1 MPAPLA
7 KLLIVDDETAQM
19 TALCKT
25 LQLERYE
32 TVGFSSANEALAAL
46 RTQSFDLVLTD
57 MMMPEMDG
65 ITLLRT
71 AFEIDSNL
79 VGIMMTGH
87 GTIGT
92 AVEALK
98 AGALDY
104 ILKPFK
110 LSAVLPVLSRAL
122 SVRQLRMENIQLR
135 GAVSIYELSMAIA
148 FSVDQEAILQRV
160 ADAVLQQN
168 PTADVSIL
176 LPSEDGKEL
185 QVALARGSKAEQ
197 MRTKRLPVNDDL
209 LDWIDQSRSLI
220 SNPVELLGIQS
231 TFAIALRELIGRVS
245 LPMLTGGRF
254 VGLLNFDPRHPQ
266 EQITAGHMK
275 ALSIVAGT
283 AASALEGTSLLER
296 LRAAEQRYRRLAE
309 NAPDIV
315 FRYELSPQRRFA
327 YVSPV
332 VALVTGYSPEDH
344 YADPNLGFKI
354 VHPEDR
360 HLLEDALNGDGR
372 RAGTVTMRWVHKNG
386 SVVWIEQRSAAVRDP
401 NGQAVAIEGIARD
414 ISERRQLEEQL
425 RHSHKMDAIG
435 RLTAGVAHDFNN
447 LLTVING
454 YSDLSLREIPVGNPV
469 RRKIDE
475 VRKAGDQAAAL
486 TRQLLAFGR
495 KQVSQSKVVDVNG
508 AVKANLNILRRV
520 IGEDIE
526 LVTVLDP
533 ALRPIKADEGQVE
546 QMLLNLAVNSR
557 DAMSRGG
564 KLTIRTANIVANEAG
579 ADQVMLSVGDTGCGM
594 DAATQ
599 LRVFEPFFTTKES
612 GRGTGLGLSIVS
624 SIVKQN
630 SGKIE
635 LESKLGDGTTFKI
648 YLPSA
653 EAAPAIAATRAVDRV
668 QTGSETILVVE
679 DDAAVRDFVCTIL
692 QEAGYRVTAA
702 RHGNQALEI
711 CRQQTIPF
719 GLVIA
724 DLVMPHMSG
733 PAFVEKLRC
742 LTPGARIVH
751 TSGFADDAVARHG
764 DLDPGVPFIRKP
776 FSPES
781 FLQKVRE
788 ALDAP
793 IAYESPRPR
802 V

>member
-1 MPAPLA
+1 MSVPLA

-32 TVGFSSANEALAAL
+32 TAGFSSAEEALCAL
-46 RTQSFDLVLTD
+46 RGQSFDLLLTD

-71 AFEIDSNL
+71 AFEIDPNL
-79 VGIMMTGH
+79 VGIVMTGH

-110 LSAVLPVLSRAL
+110 LSAVLPVLNRAL
-122 SVRQLRMENIQLR
+122 AVRELRMENIQLR

-148 FSVDQEAILQRV
+148 FAPDRDTVLEKV
-160 ADAVLQQN
+160 ADAALQQS

-176 LPSEDGKEL
+176 LPSKDGKEL
-185 QVALARGSKAEQ
+185 QVVLARGQKAEY
-197 MRTKRLPVNDDL
+197 LPVKSLPISDEL
-209 LDWIDQSRSLI
+209 LKWIDTSREQIASPSEHVGIPL
-220 SNPVELLGIQS
+220 ELLNGIS
-231 TFAIALRELIGRVS
+231 V
-245 LPMLTGGRF
+245 PMLTGGRF
-254 VGLLNFDPRHPQ
+254 VGILNFDPGNLQQRLTTGQ
-266 EQITAGHMK
+266 MK
-275 ALSIVAGT
+275 ALNIVAGT
-283 AASALEGTSLLER
+283 AASALGGTSLLER
-296 LRAAEQRYRRLAE
+296 LRAAERRYRRLAE

-315 FRYELSPQRRFA
+315 FRYELSPERRFA

-332 VALVTGYSPEDH
+332 ITAVTGYSPEEH
-344 YADPNLGFKI
+344 YADPNLSFKI
-354 VHPEDR
+354 VHSDDR
-360 HLLEDALNGDGR
+360 HLLECLLRGDGR
-372 RAGTVTMRWVHKNG
+372 HGGTVTMRWIHKDG
-386 SVVWIEQRSAAVRDP
+386 RLIWVEQRTVLVREP
-401 NGQAVAIEGIARD
+401 SGQVVAIEGIARD
-414 ISERRQLEEQL
+414 ITERRQLEEQL
-425 RHSHKMDAIG
+425 RHSQKMEAIG

-454 YSDLSLREIPVGNPV
+454 YSDLSLREISPSDPV

-495 KQVSQSKVVDVNG
+495 KQPSQSKIVDVNA
-508 AVKANLNILRRV
+508 AVQSNMNILRRV
-520 IGEDIE
+520 LGEDVE

-533 ALRPIKADEGQVE
+533 TLRPVQADEGQIE
-546 QMLLNLAVNSR
+546 QVLLNLALNSR

-564 KLTIRTANIVANEAG
+564 KLTIQTANEAKAAG
-579 ADQVMLSVGDTGCGM
+579 PGQVILAVSDTGCGM

-630 SGKIE
+630 GGKIE
-635 LESKLGDGTTFKI
+635 LDTKPGEGTTFKI

-653 EAAPAIAATRAVDRV
+653 EAAGPIALERPVVEGRI
-668 QTGSETILVVE
+668 GSETILVVE
-679 DDAAVRDFVCTIL
+679 DDAAVRQFICTIL
-692 QEAGYRVTAA
+692 QDAGYRVSAA
-702 RHGNQALEI
+702 RHGDHAIEI
-711 CRQQTIPF
+711 VQQHEDSF
-719 GLVIA
+719 GLVVT

-733 PAFVEKLRC
+733 PVLVEKLRS
-742 LTPGARIVH
+742 LTPGLRVLYA
-751 TSGFADDAVARHG
+751 SGYADDAIARHG
-764 DLDPGVPFIRKP
+764 DLDSNIPFIRKP
-776 FSPES
+776 FSSDALLQMVRVSLES
-781 FLQKVRE
+781 
-788 ALDAP
+788 P
-793 IAYESPRPR
+793 IAEEGMRQGS
-802 V
+802 

>member
-1 MPAPLA
+1 MSVPLA

-32 TVGFSSANEALAAL
+32 TSGFSSAKDALSAL
-46 RTQSFDLVLTD
+46 RGQSFDLVLTD

-71 AFEIDSNL
+71 AFEIDPNL
-79 VGIMMTGH
+79 VGIVMTGH

-110 LSAVLPVLSRAL
+110 LSAVLPVLNRAL
-122 SVRQLRMENIQLR
+122 AVRELRMENIQLR

-148 FSVDQEAILQRV
+148 FALDRDTVLEKV
-160 ADAVLQQN
+160 ADAALQQS
-168 PTADVSIL
+168 PTAHVSIL

-185 QVALARGSKAEQ
+185 QVVLARGQKAEY
-197 MRTKRLPVNDDL
+197 LPVKSLPVSDGL
-209 LDWIDQSRSLI
+209 LKWIDTSREQITSPSEHVGIPL
-220 SNPVELLGIQS
+220 ELLNGIS
-231 TFAIALRELIGRVS
+231 V
-245 LPMLTGGRF
+245 PMLTGGRF
-254 VGLLNFDPRHPQ
+254 VGILNFDPGNQQQRLTSGQ
-266 EQITAGHMK
+266 MK
-275 ALSIVAGT
+275 ALNIVAGT

-296 LRAAEQRYRRLAE
+296 LRAAERRYRRLAE

-315 FRYELSPQRRFA
+315 FRYELSPERRFA

-332 VALVTGYSPEDH
+332 ITAVTGYSPEEH
-344 YADPNLGFKI
+344 YADPNLSFKI
-354 VHPEDR
+354 VHSDDR
-360 HLLEDALNGDGR
+360 HLLECLLRGDGR
-372 RAGTVTMRWVHKNG
+372 HGGTVTMRWIHKDG
-386 SVVWIEQRSAAVRDP
+386 HLIWVEQRTVLVREP
-401 NGQAVAIEGIARD
+401 SGQVVAIEGIARD
-414 ISERRQLEEQL
+414 ITERRQLEEQL
-425 RHSHKMDAIG
+425 RHSQKMEAIG

-454 YSDLSLREIPVGNPV
+454 YSDLSLREISPSDPV

-495 KQVSQSKVVDVNG
+495 KQPSQSKIVDVNA
-508 AVKANLNILRRV
+508 AVQSNMNILRRV
-520 IGEDIE
+520 LGEDVE

-533 ALRPIKADEGQVE
+533 TLRPVQADEGQIE
-546 QMLLNLAVNSR
+546 QVLLNLALNSR

-564 KLTIRTANIVANEAG
+564 KLTIQTANEAKAAG
-579 ADQVMLSVGDTGCGM
+579 PGQVILAVSDTGCGM

-630 SGKIE
+630 GGKIE
-635 LESKLGDGTTFKI
+635 LDTKPGEGTTFKI

-653 EAAPAIAATRAVDRV
+653 EAAGPIALERPVVEGRI
-668 QTGSETILVVE
+668 GSETILVVE
-679 DDAAVRDFVCTIL
+679 DDAAVRQFICTIL
-692 QEAGYRVTAA
+692 QDAGYRVSAA
-702 RHGNQALEI
+702 RHGDHAIEI
-711 CRQQTIPF
+711 VQQHEDSF
-719 GLVIA
+719 GLVVT

-733 PAFVEKLRC
+733 PVLVEKLRS
-742 LTPGARIVH
+742 LTPGLRVLYA
-751 TSGFADDAVARHG
+751 SGYADDAIARHG
-764 DLDPGVPFIRKP
+764 DLDSNIPFIRKP
-776 FSPES
+776 FSSDALLQMVRVSLES
-781 FLQKVRE
+781 
-788 ALDAP
+788 P
-793 IAYESPRPR
+793 IAEEGMRQGS
-802 V
+802 

>member
-1 MPAPLA
+1 MPIPLA
-7 KLLIVDDETAQM
+7 KLLIVDDEIAQM

-25 LQLERYE
+25 LQLEGYE
-32 TVGFSSANEALAAL
+32 TVGFSSAGEALSTL

-65 ITLLRT
+65 ITLLRS

-79 VGIMMTGH
+79 VGIVMTGH

-148 FSVDQEAILQRV
+148 FAFDR
-160 ADAVLQQN
+160 DTVLQKVMDAALQQD
-168 PTADVSIL
+168 PTADVSIM
-176 LPSEDGKEL
+176 LPTEDGNGL
-185 QVALARGSKAEQ
+185 NVALARGQNAEHA
-197 MRTKRLPVNDDL
+197 RTKSVPVDDDVL
-209 LDWIDQSRSLI
+209 EWFRFSGALI
-220 SNPVELLGIQS
+220 SNPVELLEIQS
-231 TFAIALRELIGRVS
+231 KFAKVLHSHHGGVS
-245 LPMLTGGRF
+245 VPMLTGGKL
-254 VGLLNFDPRHPQ
+254 VGILNFDPGPHQRVTSGQ
-266 EQITAGHMK
+266 LK
-275 ALSIVAGT
+275 ALNIVAGT
-283 AASALEGTSLLER
+283 AASALEGTSLLEQVR
-296 LRAAEQRYRRLAE
+296 SAEQRYRRLAE

-332 VALVTGYSPEDH
+332 IAAVTGYSPEEY
-344 YADPNLGFKI
+344 YADPDLGFEV
-354 VHPEDR
+354 VHPDDR
-360 HLLEDALNGDGR
+360 HLLESVLRGDGGH
-372 RAGTVTMRWVHKNG
+372 AATVTMRWTHKHGNLI
-386 SVVWIEQRSAAVRDP
+386 WIEQRSAVVRDP
-401 NGQAVAIEGIARD
+401 SGQLVAIEGIARD
-414 ISERRQLEEQL
+414 ISERRLLEEQL
-425 RHSHKMDAIG
+425 RHSQKMDAIG

-454 YSDLSLREIPVGNPV
+454 YSDLSLREIPTSNPV

-475 VRKAGDQAAAL
+475 VKKAGDQAAAL

-495 KQVSQSKVVDVNG
+495 KQVSQAKVVDVNA
-508 AVKANLNILRRV
+508 AVKSNVNILRRV

-533 ALRPIKADEGQVE
+533 ALLPITADEGQIE
-546 QMLLNLAVNSR
+546 QVLMNLAVNAR

-564 KLTIRTANIVANEAG
+564 KLSIQTANESGGHILLAI
-579 ADQVMLSVGDTGCGM
+579 SDTGCGM

-630 SGKIE
+630 GGKIE
-635 LESKLGDGTTFKI
+635 LDSQRGAGTTFKI
-648 YLPSA
+648 YLPTA
-653 EAAPAIAATRAVDRV
+653 EATPATSAARQAKEVR
-668 QTGSETILVVE
+668 TGSETILVVE
-679 DDAAVRDFVCTIL
+679 DDAAVRDFISTIL
-692 QEAGYRVTAA
+692 QQAGYRVVAA
-702 RHGNQALEI
+702 RHGDHALEI
-711 CRQQTIPF
+711 WQQHQDRF
-719 GLVIA
+719 ELVIT
-724 DLVMPHMSG
+724 DLVMPHISG
-733 PAFVEKLRC
+733 HMLIEKFRSLSPRVRFLC
-742 LTPGARIVH
+742 
-751 TSGFADDAVARHG
+751 TSGYADDAIARHG
-764 DLDPGVPFIRKP
+764 DLDPDIPFLRKP
-776 FSPES
+776 FSADTL
-781 FLQKVRE
+781 LQTVRE

-793 IAYESPRPR
+793 SQEGLYRRS
-802 V
+802 

>member
-1 MPAPLA
+1 MPSPLA

-32 TVGFSSANEALAAL
+32 TVGFSSATEALGAL
-46 RTQSFDLVLTD
+46 RAQSFDLVLTD

-71 AFEIDSNL
+71 AFEIDPNL
-79 VGIMMTGH
+79 VGIVMTGH

-122 SVRQLRMENIQLR
+122 AVRQLRMENIQLR
-135 GAVSIYELSMAIA
+135 SAVSIYELSMAIA
-148 FSVDQEAILQRV
+148 FALDRATVLEKVI
-160 ADAVLQQN
+160 DAALQQS
-168 PTADVSIL
+168 PTADISIL

-185 QVALARGSKAEQ
+185 QVAMARGPNAGHMALKHFPITDELSK
-197 MRTKRLPVNDDL
+197 
-209 LDWIDQSRSLI
+209 WIDLSRSQI
-220 SNPVELLGIQS
+220 PNPSEHVGIP
-231 TFAIALRELIGRVS
+231 FDLMEGIPV
-245 LPMLTGGRF
+245 PMFTGGRF
-254 VGLLNFDPRHPQ
+254 VGVLNFDPGYPQ
-266 EQITAGHMK
+266 QQLTNGQMK
-275 ALSIVAGT
+275 ALNIVAGT

-332 VALVTGYSPEDH
+332 VAVMTGYSPEEH
-344 YADPNLGFKI
+344 YSDPDLGFKL
-354 VHPEDR
+354 VHPDDR
-360 HLLEDALNGDGR
+360 HLLESVLKGDSREG
-372 RAGTVTMRWVHKNG
+372 GSVTMRWTHKNG
-386 SVVWIEQRSAAVRDP
+386 NVIWIEQRSVVIRDSSA
-401 NGQAVAIEGIARD
+401 QAVAIEGIARD
-414 ISERRQLEEQL
+414 VSERRQLEEQL
-425 RHSHKMDAIG
+425 RHSQKMDAIG

-454 YSDLSLREIPVGNPV
+454 YSDLSLREIPKDSPV

-475 VRKAGDQAAAL
+475 VKKAGDQAAAL

-495 KQVSQSKVVDVNG
+495 KQVSQPKVVDVNA
-508 AVKANLNILRRV
+508 AVKSNTNILRRV

-533 ALRPIKADEGQVE
+533 ALNHVKADEGQIE
-546 QMLLNLAVNSR
+546 QVLLNLAVNSR

-564 KLTIRTANIVANEAG
+564 TLTIQTTNE
-579 ADQVMLSVGDTGCGM
+579 VGGEVLLAITDTGCGM

-624 SIVKQN
+624 SIIKQN
-630 SGKIE
+630 GGRIE
-635 LESKLGDGTTFKI
+635 LDSKPGAGTTFKI
-648 YLPSA
+648 CLPSA
-653 EAAPAIAATRAVDRV
+653 EAAPATSEALTSDEYR
-668 QTGSETILVVE
+668 TGSETILVVE
-679 DDAAVRDFVCTIL
+679 DDPAVRDFICTIL
-692 QEAGYRVTAA
+692 QHAGYQGVAA
-702 RHGNQALEI
+702 RNGDHALEI
-711 CRQQTIPF
+711 WRQEQDRF
-719 GLVIA
+719 RLVIS
-724 DLVMPHMSG
+724 DIVMPQMSG
-733 PAFVEKLRC
+733 PALVEKLRC
-742 LTPGARIVH
+742 LSPGVRVLF
-751 TSGFADDAVARHG
+751 TSGYADDSVARHG
-764 DLDPGVPFIRKP
+764 DLDPEIPFIRKP
-776 FSPES
+776 FNSKS
-781 FLQKVRE
+781 FLNKVRE
-788 ALDAP
+788 TLDA
-793 IAYESPRPR
+793 
-802 V
+802 